1 MVPDPPLWGFS
12 LEQSVPDPEIW
23 DQNGA
28 GVWDPAMKE
37 EPPRPYRA
45 LRGHSREQGGW
56 EGAAGPIW
64 GGRDPQGP
72 KAELR
77 GEKREKW
84 AKRTENGECSIV
96 GFRGLFVPSLILVFR
111 TFLGFR
117 IFDVV
122 PVGGAQTPRT
132 QRRFLA
138 FSTFFSF
145 FTFSAF
151 STFFKHSFDKY
162 PQIRVEPRPHLG
174 REFLGRGFRCPRV
187 AVGGPPPPRTQHRF
201 LAF

>member
-1 MVPDPPLWGFS
+1 MVPDPTLWGFS
-12 LEQSVPDPEIW
+12 FSRCSPCNNRFLTRKFGTKMGP
-23 DQNGA
+23 GFGTA
-28 GVWDPAMKE
+28 TKE

-84 AKRTENGECSIV
+84 AKRTENGECPIV
-96 GFRGLFVPSLILVFR
+96 GFRGLFVPSLILIFR

-117 IFDVV
+117 IFDAGL
-122 PVGGAQTPRT
+122 PTPSAVSLP
-132 QRRFLA
+132 FPP
-138 FSTFFSF
+138 FFYLF
-145 FTFSAF
+145 YLFCLF
-151 STFFKHSFDKY
+151 
-162 PQIRVEPRPHLG
+162 HL
-174 REFLGRGFRCPRV
+174 F
-187 AVGGPPPPRTQHRF
+187 
-201 LAF
+201 

>member
-1 MVPDPPLWGFS
+1 
-12 LEQSVPDPEIW
+12 
-23 DQNGA
+23 
-28 GVWDPAMKE
+28 MKE

-96 GFRGLFVPSLILVFR
+96 GFRGLFVPFLILVFR

-117 IFDVV
+117 IFDAGL
-122 PVGGAQTPRT
+122 PTPST
-132 QRRFLA
+132 VSLPFPPFL
-138 FSTFFSF
+138 
-145 FTFSAF
+145 
-151 STFFKHSFDKY
+151 
-162 PQIRVEPRPHLG
+162 P
-174 REFLGRGFRCPRV
+174 FLPF
-187 AVGGPPPPRTQHRF
+187 PPF
-201 LAF
+201 LNIPLTNIPKFGLSRDPI